1 MSAPEV
7 VGSRDGGVPFNLPR
21 SSGNKSGCLNLSPK
35 LRFSPK
41 SPEEA
46 MSVVCCWCRERG

>member
-1 MSAPEV
+1 MSARMI
-7 VGSRDGGVPFNLPR
+7 VGSRDGGAPFNLPR
-21 SSGNKSGCLNLSPK
+21 SSGNKWGCLNLSPK

-46 MSVVCCWCRERG
+46 MSVV